1 MSDGQRRSARI
12 EGSDIIT
19 LDGNPLRQSQLVN
32 AVAVAV
38 GRASPL
44 IKSDEEGGIS
54 KTYVALS
61 VEEALTQGT
70 LILLA
75 EDNITNQNVIQRQ
88 LTMLGYTCE
97 IADDGKLALDA
108 WRERDYSLLL
118 SDCHMPHMDGFQLTA
133 AIRGDE
139 EGTGKRAP
147 IIAVTANALEGEAQR
162 CIAEGMDDYLSKPL
176 KMDDLKA
183 MLKKW
188 MPAFDPV
195 EAVET
200 EDKEPEAETPQ
211 AVELSKES
219 DGENGAIDPSALK
232 SVFGDDEATFK
243 EILKEFVEPAT
254 SNVSEIE
261 ASFSD
266 RSADGVAKA
275 AHKLKSS
282 ARSVG
287 ANELADLCLTLE
299 SAGKADNWD
308 EIDEAAPRLPS
319 VIQRVVEYID
329 NL

>member
-1 MSDGQRRSARI
+1 MLFS
-12 EGSDIIT
+12 
-19 LDGNPLRQSQLVN
+19 GN
-32 AVAVAV
+32 
-38 GRASPL
+38 SPCW
-44 IKSDEEGGIS
+44 
-54 KTYVALS
+54 
-61 VEEALTQGT
+61 
-70 LILLA
+70 
-75 EDNITNQNVIQRQ
+75 VIPVR
-88 LTMLGYTCE
+88 L

-118 SDCHMPHMDGFQLTA
+118 SDCHMPHMDGFRLTA

-147 IIAVTANALEGEAQR
+147 IIAVTANALEGEAQP

-200 EDKEPEAETPQ
+200 EDKEPEAETPH

-232 SVFGDDEATFK
+232 SVFGDGEATFK

-275 AHKLKSS
+275 AHKLESS

-287 ANELADLCLTLE
+287 ANELVDLCLTLE